1 VTLFG
6 RKKTFDE
13 AALEE
18 ARAHDA
24 LGVARKKPK
33 KPSYPGVGASAA
45 LSARAEGRGKEDPD
59 AHMLMLMQKVLAGR
73 FHRPD
78 PTLASAIEE
87 LRRKYA
93 GRPPADVKPA
103 LTNALKGAGHEV
115 PAIFLDTMASAVT
128 GVHE

>member
-1 VTLFG
+1 VGLFG
-6 RKKTFDE
+6 RRKTYDE
-13 AALEE
+13 IALEE

-24 LGVARKKPK
+24 AGSARKNPK

-45 LSARAEGRGKEDPD
+45 ISARATGRDPEDSD
-59 AHMLMLMQKVLAGR
+59 ARMLGLMLKALAGR

-78 PTLASAIEE
+78 PTLASAINE

-93 GRPPADVKPA
+93 GRPPAEAKPA
-103 LTNALKGAGHEV
+103 LANALKGAGHTV
-115 PAIFLDTMASAVT
+115 PESFVDMMAPFVT

>member
-1 VTLFG
+1 MGLFG
-6 RKKTFDE
+6 RRKTYDE
-13 AALEE
+13 VALEE

-24 LGVARKKPK
+24 AGAARNKPK
-33 KPSYPGVGASAA
+33 KAAYPGVGASAA
-45 LSARAEGRGKEDPD
+45 ISARATGREKDDPD
-59 AHMLMLMQKVLAGR
+59 ARMLMLMQKVLAGR

-103 LTNALKGAGHEV
+103 LVNALKGAGHEV
-115 PAIFLDTMASAVT
+115 PAMFLDTMASAVT